1 MEQTKV
7 YGSQFVGCQM
17 GLDAQMSDR
26 ARRRLRSPHSLSL
39 IPVSRIWTDAST
51 RLFRDKSK
59 KSGKEI
65 QHFVCCD
72 TSIKLLDQKVEGT
85 FLMDFGCSVGEI
97 VK

>member
-1 MEQTKV
+1 MEV
-7 YGSQFVGCQM
+7 NLSDVRWGSTLRCQI
-17 GLDAQMSDR
+17 GLDAGSD
-26 ARRRLRSPHSLSL
+26 APHSLLL